1 MRYIFNTP
9 GSDSSDIPMWVM
21 IWALIFAP
29 PIGIVLLILKA
40 IWSADDRKTKAK
52 KSSINTANAS
62 RSHKNMNNSK
72 RSGYSVLRFLLYT
85 LSVICVFNGLG
96 SISDLIKNGVSL
108 AAVADVVIPFIVSG
122 ASFLFARVHKNRA
135 DRCDSYSILIGDKPY
150 FSVAALAA
158 ASGVSYNRAKKDLQY
173 MISRGRLGP
182 EAFIDSAKKM
192 LFSSPEAAAEYEK
205 AFVKVAVE
213 DEKPFEDKIPQDEYR
228 HIIREIR
235 RLNDEIADIDVSD
248 RIYKIEE
255 HTANIFDYVKE
266 HPEKK
271 GSIRMLMNYYLP
283 TTLKLLTSY
292 ANIER
297 VGVAGDNMRKSKES
311 IEETLDMLVFAF
323 EKELDRLYESESI
336 DINSDIEVLEK
347 MLKKDGMTKGWS
359 DDIYSSA
366 SAVMNE
372 EDKESESEA

>member
-1 MRYIFNTP
+1 
-9 GSDSSDIPMWVM
+9 M
-21 IWALIFAP
+21 ILALIFAP

-40 IWSADDRKTKAK
+40 MWSADDRKTKAK

-62 RSHKNMNNSK
+62 RRYKNMNNNKK

-96 SISDLIKNGVSL
+96 SISDLIENGVSI
-108 AAVADVVIPFIVSG
+108 ATIADVAIPFIVSG

-158 ASGVSYNRAKKDLQY
+158 ASGVSYNRAKRDLQY

-205 AFVKVAVE
+205 AFVKATVE

-228 HIIREIR
+228 QIILEIR
-235 RLNDEIADIDVSD
+235 RLNDEISDIGVSA

-323 EKELDRLYESESI
+323 EKELDRLYASESI

-347 MLKKDGMTKGWS
+347 MLQKDGITKGWS